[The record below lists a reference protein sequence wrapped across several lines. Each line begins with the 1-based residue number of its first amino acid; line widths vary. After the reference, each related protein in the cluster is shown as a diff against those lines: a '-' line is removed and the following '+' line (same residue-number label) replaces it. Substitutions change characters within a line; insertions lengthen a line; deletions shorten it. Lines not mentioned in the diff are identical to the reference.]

1 MSRFYYRRLSFSG
14 QRRATETSATSQTI
28 STVMAAAKMYS
39 AAAIGSLER
48 RAPYRADPMPRPV
61 IFGWLRCRR
70 NSDTAKAPAH
80 ENQRLC
86 VVPHTCR
93 FLGQQSS
100 GSRTGVRVVPAF
112 LRGRLVRPKKHI
124 PRVNCLKRHFRGY
137 VISRTQSF
145 GLCCLSTSRNG
156 SRNQQNQSD
165 VGNKFLCEHTP
176 LPPPIALMSAL
187 GQRRTLELNRDMSA
201 LCQKEINGSAGKEVL
216 FDYLVGSDRN

>member
-86 VVPHTCR
+86 LVPHTCC

-100 GSRTGVRVVPAF
+100 GCRTGVRGVPAF
-112 LRGRLVRPKKHI
+112 LRGRSVRPKKHI

-137 VISRTQSF
+137 VLSRTQSF
-145 GLCCLSTSRNG
+145 GLRCLSTSAMAHAI
-156 SRNQQNQSD
+156 SRITATTAINSFANI
-165 VGNKFLCEHTP
+165 
-176 LPPPIALMSAL
+176 LPSRPPIPFVKAAIPPRSCPLWVKSRHRRMS
-187 GQRRTLELNRDMSA
+187 
-201 LCQKEINGSAGKEVL
+201 V
-216 FDYLVGSDRN
+216 